1 VVRLNS
7 AQIAARLPQA
17 NPFLFVETAELSEQG
32 ARGSYCFR
40 GTECFM
46 PGHFPQR
53 PIFPASLMM
62 EALGQLAILW
72 MVERYQNQG
81 LNQESIFFIKSEDV
95 QCRRQCILGDTL
107 DLSVQMLRSREPL
120 IQFAGTI
127 EVAGERALKV
137 NTFSLSFS
145 TNPESNLNL
154 SE

>member
-1 VVRLNS
+1 
-7 AQIAARLPQA
+7 
-17 NPFLFVETAELSEQG
+17 
-32 ARGSYCFR
+32 
-40 GTECFM
+40 M
-46 PGHFPQR
+46 K
-53 PIFPASLMM
+53 
-62 EALGQLAILW
+62 
-72 MVERYQNQG
+72 G

-145 TNPESNLNL
+145 TSPESNLNL
-154 SE
+154 SK